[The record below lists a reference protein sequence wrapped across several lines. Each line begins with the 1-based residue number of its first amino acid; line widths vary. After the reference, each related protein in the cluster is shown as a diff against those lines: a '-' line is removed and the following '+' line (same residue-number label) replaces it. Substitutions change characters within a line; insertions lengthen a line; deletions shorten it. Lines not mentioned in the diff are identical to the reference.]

1 MAKLPVSLEKL
12 TEQFGPTLNYEP
24 PGGWKGRGEPDKLV
38 KTHCCFCGQQC
49 GIQLKVKDNRVIGFE
64 PWEDFPFNRG
74 KLCPKGVKRY
84 MQDNHP
90 DRLLSPLKRVEGQ
103 GFVPISWEEAYST
116 TIREIQRIQEKYGK
130 DSVAMLSGV
139 SLTNEKSY
147 LVGKF
152 ARVAL
157 QTKNLDYNGRLC
169 MVSAGAGNKKAFGID
184 RAANSWDDILDAE
197 VIICAGTNVAECSPI
212 TTDYIW
218 RARDRGAKLI
228 MVDPRLTPL
237 ARTCDLHL
245 PVKSGADT
253 ALFTG
258 MLRVLIEEGYTDEEF
273 IAKWTTGWEEAKQA
287 ALNLS
292 LEEASRISGVEL
304 QDIVTAARWWGQ
316 AKTSF
321 LMHARGIEHH
331 TKGVDNVLSCINLV
345 LATGRIGRPGC
356 GYGTITGQ
364 GNGQGGREHGHKCDQ
379 LPGNRDIENPEH
391 REYIA
396 KVWGI
401 PESEMPGKGSTAQE
415 LMNMIHAG
423 EIKALISICFNP
435 VVSLPD
441 ANFTHDALDKLEHYT
456 AIDFFLNETA
466 HHADIVLAGSLH
478 EEEEGTSTSAEGRVI
493 KINQAVTP
501 PGEAKQ
507 DTEILLDLA
516 RRLGRGQYFDH
527 FKCSEDIFNELR
539 VASKGGTAD
548 YYGITYQ
555 RIVYEQGV
563 FWPCPEIGHPGT
575 RRLFQEPDHQ
585 TVEAISSGD
594 QSQAGTVPEG
604 DHPGSGA
611 ENSGQDDGGA
621 RPGAQRFYT
630 PDGKAH
636 FHPIVYRPSAEEPD
650 DEYPIILTTG
660 RVVTQYL
667 SGTQT
672 RRIGGLVD
680 ICPEPYVEIH
690 PTLAE
695 QYGIQEGKPMRVV
708 SRRGEVILPAKVV
721 TTIRPDTIF
730 IPYHW
735 AGKKSA
741 NILTN
746 RALDPISKIP
756 EFKKSVVWIEAVDGP
771 ARVVTDALSDRKHHD
786 RQGPSATNASAD

>member
-1 MAKLPVSLEKL
+1 MAKLPIPLENL
-12 TEQFGPTLNYEP
+12 NAEFGPHLNYEP
-24 PGGWKGRGEPDKLV
+24 PGGWRHRGEPDKLV

-49 GIQLKVKDNRVIGFE
+49 GIQLKVKDNKVIGFE

-84 MQDNHP
+84 MQGNHP
-90 DRLLSPLKRVEGQ
+90 DRLLAPLKRVEGQ
-103 GFVPISWEEAYST
+103 GFIQISWEEAFET
-116 TIREIQRIQEKYGK
+116 TVREIQRIQEKYGK

-184 RAANSWDDILDAE
+184 RAANYWQDILDAE
-197 VIICAGTNVAECSPI
+197 VILCAGTNVAECSPI

-218 RARDRGAKLI
+218 RARDKGAKLI
-228 MVDPRLTPL
+228 MVDPRVTPL

-245 PVKSGADT
+245 PVKPGADT

-258 MLRVLIEEGYTDEEF
+258 MLRVLIEEGYTDEAF
-273 IAKWTTGWEEAKQA
+273 IAKWTSGWEEAKAA
-287 ALNLS
+287 ALALS
-292 LEEASRISGVEL
+292 LEEASRLSGVEL
-304 QDIVTAARWWGQ
+304 DDIIKAARLWGK

-321 LMHARGIEHH
+321 LLHARGIEHH

-391 REYIA
+391 RKYIA
-396 KVWGI
+396 GVWGI
-401 PESEMPGKGSTAQE
+401 EESEMPGKGSTAQE
-415 LMNMIHAG
+415 LMNMIHGG
-423 EIKALISICFNP
+423 EIKVLISICFNP
-435 VVSLPD
+435 AVSLPD
-441 ANFTHDALDKLEHYT
+441 SNFTHEALDKLEHYT

-466 HHADIVLAGSLH
+466 HHADIVMAGSLH

-493 KINQAVTP
+493 KINKAVDP
-501 PGEAKQ
+501 PGEAKT
-507 DTEILLDLA
+507 DTEILLEIA
-516 RRLGRGQYFDH
+516 SRLGRGKYFDH

-548 YYGITYQ
+548 YYGITYD
-555 RIVYEQGV
+555 RVVNEMGV

-575 RRLFQEPDHQ
+575 KRLFEDPGHFTQDGVPSD
-585 TVEAISSGD
+585 AAD
-594 QSQAGTVPEG
+594 AGTVREN

-611 ENSGQDDGGA
+611 GNYGRNGGP
-621 RPGAQRFYT
+621 RPGALRFYT

-636 FHPIVYRPSAEEPD
+636 FHPITYRPSAEEPD
-650 DEYPIILTTG
+650 EEYPIILTTG
-660 RVVTQYL
+660 RVVSQYL

-680 ICPEPYVEIH
+680 LCPEPYVEIH
-690 PTLAE
+690 PTLAAQHAIE
-695 QYGIQEGKPMRVV
+695 DGCPMRVV
-708 SRRGEVILPAKVV
+708 SRRGEVVLKAKVV

-741 NILTN
+741 NLLTN

-756 EFKKSVVWIEAVDGP
+756 EFKKSVVRIEAVADPKMEVRDRISPGP
-771 ARVVTDALSDRKHHD
+771 SHHD
-786 RQGPSATNASAD
+786 RQGPSVRDTGRG